1 MYIYGRNVCK
11 KKILD
16 NDRVNHAYLKE
27 NFNDREIL
35 ELLKKN
41 NIRYTFLQNK
51 IMDKKVDGNHQGI
64 ILDVDDIKTYDLD
77 YVINLKKNN
86 PLIVI
91 LDHIEDPHNFGA
103 IIRTSEALGVDAI
116 IIPNDR
122 CCNINSTVV
131 KTSAGAIYDMPIV
144 RVNNLSSAL
153 NKLKKSNYW
162 VFGTDMKGSDYTKV
176 NYDMPVCLIIGNE
189 GKGISKTLEGVC
201 DYMITIPMV
210 GKINS
215 LNASVSCGIILSRIV
230 AQRGENGI

>member
-1 MYIYGRNVCK
+1 MLVYGKNVINEILNNNTKIYKVF
-11 KKILD
+11 LD
-16 NDRVNHAYLKE
+16 N
-27 NFNDREIL
+27 NFKDES
-35 ELLKKN
+35 LLN
-41 NIRYTFLQNK
+41 RINK
-51 IMDKKVDGNHQGI
+51 R
-64 ILDVDDIKTYDLD
+64 
-77 YVINLKKNN
+77 NLKKFHMDKNK
-86 PLIVI
+86 
-91 LDHIEDPHNFGA
+91 LDKMCGNSANQGIAADIEEYKYLDIKALENDNDASFVVMLDSIEDPHNFGA

>member
-11 KKILD
+11 KKVLD
-16 NDRVNHAYLKE
+16 NDKVNHAYLKE

-35 ELLKKN
+35 ELLKKS

-103 IIRTSEALGVDAI
+103 IIRTCECAGVDYI
-116 IIPNDR
+116 IIPRNR
-122 CCNINSTVV
+122 SVSVNSTVY
-131 KTSAGAIYDMPIV
+131 KTSCGALANVKIIEV
-144 RVNNLSSAL
+144 VNLTNTIT
-153 NKLKKSNYW
+153 KLKDLGFWVYGAEANGKNYSNIKFDTKTCL
-162 VFGTDMKGSDYTKV
+162 VIGSEGHGLKQIVTKNCDEIISLPMK
-176 NYDMPVCLIIGNE
+176 
-189 GKGISKTLEGVC
+189 
-201 DYMITIPMV
+201 

-215 LNASVSCGIILSRIV
+215 LNASVACGILIYEIMKYK
-230 AQRGENGI
+230 